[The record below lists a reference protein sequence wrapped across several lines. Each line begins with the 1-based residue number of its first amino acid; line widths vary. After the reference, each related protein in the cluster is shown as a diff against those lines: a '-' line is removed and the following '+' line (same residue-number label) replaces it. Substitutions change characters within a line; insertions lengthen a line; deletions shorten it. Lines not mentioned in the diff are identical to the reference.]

1 MIILKYAMIFKRF
14 LTYTFVNYNL
24 ARWIL
29 YWFTVIKQCNIFV
42 NVNYALWFW
51 LCLISNDMYRWTEQW
66 WMFCYIYIYK
76 YGILSYM
83 YNTVI
88 NMW

>member
-1 MIILKYAMIFKRF
+1 MICIDGL
-14 LTYTFVNYNL
+14 
-24 ARWIL
+24 
-29 YWFTVIKQCNIFV
+29 
-42 NVNYALWFW
+42 
-51 LCLISNDMYRWTEQW
+51 SNDEC
-66 WMFCYIYIYK
+66 FVIYIYK